1 MTTYVLVACS
11 KTKYSKPEIFMH
23 WNEKTDINSWNEKWK
38 SNINLFSP
46 QKLYNGRSF
55 RKQMEI
61 VENTEDSELRII
73 SAGAGLISL
82 SSLIPTYE
90 STFREGF
97 GPQPS
102 DWHNLPEGGI
112 KKLLVK
118 RNDTLVSFAPPQ
130 YHRALLNDPDINHV
144 AKKLVVPSN
153 SPLSNISGTV
163 IEVHPRSKEVL
174 GVSSSDLNTEYLRI
188 YLSKGIEAF
197 DKIYKQ
203 AENLPPKIKRSSISD
218 DDLIQLISKLKE
230 IKNFNSLVR
239 YLRDDLLIK
248 ASVERISSARKQ
260 VQDKY

>member
-11 KTKYSKPEIFMH
+11 KTKYPKSEIFMH
-23 WNEKTDINSWNEKWK
+23 WDKKTDINSWNEKWK

-55 RKQMEI
+55 RKQLEI

-97 GPQPS
+97 GPQVS
-102 DWHNLPEGGI
+102 EWHNLPEGGI
-112 KKLLVK
+112 KKLLVE
-118 RNDTLVSFAPPQ
+118 RHDTLVSFAPPQ
-130 YHRALLNDPDINHV
+130 YHRALLNDPDINNI
-144 AKKLVVPSN
+144 AEKLVVPSN

-163 IEVHPRSKEVL
+163 IKVHPRSKEVL

-203 AENLPPKIKRSSISD
+203 AENLPPIKKRESITD
-218 DDLIQLISKLKE
+218 EDLRQLVASLKE
-230 IKNFNSLVR
+230 VRTLNRLVR
-239 YLRDDLLIK
+239 YIRDDLSIK
-248 ASVERISSARKQ
+248 ASYERISDARKFSLT
-260 VQDKY
+260 K